1 VSTLVGLTMLALA
14 VPVAPAAARTSTSHM
29 TRHQRHVMRT
39 RLMRAVKQHPGVV
52 RKRWFLKRASL
63 VDFTLPVTV
72 VLRQGNNPA
81 TTNPNE
87 ADVDLGGSLGV
98 RQVWLGGKLPAEIQ
112 FHDSYD
118 GGALGNVDL
127 NLQAGGA
134 LTTTSVPLLWND
146 QVTQP
151 GTHFYDQSGPT
162 AGCADFT
169 NSNTV
174 PSIGT
179 TNPTTGLTLNTPQTA
194 GVGLNGIPYFSS
206 NANATAFQI
215 SPSAGLVQGTYE
227 EFPGADDPGLL
238 SGSKAAGNPNALGDA
253 YPFPAG
259 PAPGGFSQPPAA
271 GDSVLR
277 TGPLT
282 LSVTPPGT
290 TYLGDNPDGDGVQGG
305 QTIVTGLNG
314 GQANLFGNI
323 PGKNYGVNVTLTV
336 GTKINSIL
344 RMVDPDPAAAIS
356 GQPYSGGTMSCRQ
369 YWTGYVQ
376 NYLNDITLIGNLKIS
391 PAITPS
397 GDLRIAKV
405 QLTADQ
411 PWDVSLAACLLPY
424 AMYSATPGYPA
435 GAAPN
440 VPANRFIGQTSSG
453 PSATNPAPTGVKCNQ
468 PPTPFVSAL
477 STPALTP
484 LTPGFTTA
492 DGSQVSIS
500 AAINVNNI
508 EADVLIGDRLP

>member
-1 VSTLVGLTMLALA
+1 MWSVAGLALLALA
-14 VPVAPAAARTSTSHM
+14 VMVAPAAARSSSHL
-29 TRHQRHVMRT
+29 TRHQRRVVRT
-39 RLMRAVKQHPGVV
+39 RLMHAVKHNPGVV
-52 RKRWFLKRASL
+52 RKAWFLKKASL

-72 VLRQGNNPA
+72 VLRQGSNPA

-87 ADVDLGGSLGV
+87 ADVDLGASLGM

-127 NLQAGGA
+127 NLQPGGA
-134 LTTTSVPLLWND
+134 LTTTSIPLLWNS

-151 GTHFYDQSGPT
+151 GTHWYAGDSPT

-169 NSNTV
+169 NANTV
-174 PSIGT
+174 PSAGA
-179 TNPTTGLTLNTPQTA
+179 TNPTVGLTLNSPQTA
-194 GVGLNGIPYFSS
+194 GLGLNGVPYFSS
-206 NANATAFQI
+206 AANATAFAAG
-215 SPSAGLVQGTYE
+215 PSAGLVQGTVE

-238 SGSKAAGNPNALGDA
+238 SGSKAAGNPNALGDV

-259 PAPGGFSQPPAA
+259 PAPGGFAQPPAA

-290 TYLGDNPDGDGVQGG
+290 TYLGNNADGDGVQGG
-305 QTIVTGLNG
+305 QTIVTGNNG

-344 RMVDPDPAAAIS
+344 RMVDADPAAAIN
-356 GQPYSGGTMSCRQ
+356 GQPYAGGTMNCRQ

-376 NYLNDITLIGNLKIS
+376 NYLNDITLIGDLHIS

-405 QLTADQ
+405 ALTADQ

-424 AMYSATPGYPA
+424 SMYSATPGYPA
-435 GAAPN
+435 GSAPN
-440 VPANRFIGQTSSG
+440 VPANRFTGQSPSG
-453 PSATNPAPTGVKCNQ
+453 ASATNPAPAGVKCNQ

-477 STPALTP
+477 STPPLTP

-500 AAINVNNI
+500 AAITVNRI